1 MTEDLNRR
9 GRARMWRAVSRL
21 PLGPR
26 EVFILHAVDELD
38 YPAVA
43 ERLGNGV
50 ADVER
55 ELAEAI
61 VRISR
66 YLASDEE

>member
-21 PLGPR
+21 PLWPR

-43 ERLGNGV
+43 ERLGIGV

-55 ELAEAI
+55 ELA
-61 VRISR
+61 
-66 YLASDEE
+66 